1 MLTGRDEKRRRG
13 PRMRSTSL
21 GFIDL
26 LFTQHSV
33 GGAPP
38 PLSSGGVASALVPL
52 RLRRQR
58 LCPDSARGPRDND
71 NGLLVDESENEARRT
86 ETYPRRP
93 LLSNAWRSGQS
104 AQ

>member
-1 MLTGRDEKRRRG
+1 MPTGRDEKRRRG

-58 LCPDSARGPRDND
+58 LCPGSTRQRAVG
-71 NGLLVDESENEARRT
+71 G
-86 ETYPRRP
+86 
-93 LLSNAWRSGQS
+93 
-104 AQ
+104 